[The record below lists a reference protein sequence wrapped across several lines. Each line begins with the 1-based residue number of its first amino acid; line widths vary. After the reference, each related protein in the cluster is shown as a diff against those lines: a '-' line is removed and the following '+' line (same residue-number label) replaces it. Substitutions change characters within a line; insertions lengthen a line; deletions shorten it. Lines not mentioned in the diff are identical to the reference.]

1 MLDSGVPTLV
11 QQYVTS
17 VLINMQRDIQG
28 VVQKAIQNA
37 FPAAWLH
44 DEQSDIESERHEKLC
59 GIISRLVV
67 PVDSFHQIF
76 EKAPDTYG
84 PLVDLCTRSL
94 LDQGSDSSFWVEGVR
109 ALFPADLEEQPPWP
123 SSAAQDLVD
132 KPSCILAKRFQGL
145 IDSLVEEIEGDLK
158 AKTDSLILDAV
169 SRRVRLSSEEVAC
182 VTRWR
187 KTLATAMNAVE
198 IRVVEADSV
207 SKLTNDIELIFLRY
221 KRIMWQELRSS
232 VRDRLVG

>member
-1 MLDSGVPTLV
+1 MPTLM
-11 QQYVTS
+11 QQYVAS
-17 VLINMQRDIQG
+17 VLINMPRDIQG

-109 ALFPADLEEQPPWP
+109 ALFQADLEEQPPWP
-123 SSAAQDLVD
+123 SSAAQELVD

-169 SRRVRLSSEEVAC
+169 SRRVRLFSEEVAC
-182 VTRWR
+182 VERWR
-187 KTLATAMNAVE
+187 KTLATATNAVE

-207 SKLTNDIELIFLRY
+207 SKLTNDIVLIFLRY
-221 KRIMWQELRSS
+221 N
-232 VRDRLVG
+232 